1 MTTHADIHHVTEL
14 QAATPA
20 LEHLG
25 VDIAK
30 VILGDR
36 PDLVLPEYEG
46 KRIGIEV
53 VELRPTAINCGK
65 KGISMA
71 KVEDRI
77 NRVCEKI
84 KKRLIAQGM
93 SHTFVHISFTDKA
106 ESLELNIPDREF
118 QQRVF
123 EEIERHML
131 YDTVYRNR
139 HSNPERYLQLD
150 KAGCFNYEYV
160 GSYQEDESRYHT
172 FISPVSVFYVESV
185 TWKHILTVVRNKE
198 EKLAAYKGMEC
209 NQSID
214 EYWLV
219 INVPKNERHDF
230 DDLQSFELDSQYTR
244 IYLTQWR
251 DYKQL
256 K

>member
-14 QAATPA
+14 QAATPV

-123 EEIERHML
+123 EEIERHKR
-131 YDTVYRNR
+131 YDAVYRNR

-160 GSYQEDESRYHT
+160 ASYQEEESRYHT
-172 FISPVSVFYVESV
+172 FISPHGGWCSNSV
-185 TWKHILTVVRNKE
+185 TQNHILTVVRNKE
-198 EKLAAYKGMEC
+198 DRLATYKEMEC

>member
-14 QAATPA
+14 QAATPV

-25 VDIAK
+25 VDLAT
-30 VILGDR
+30 VIPGDR

-65 KGISMA
+65 KGVSMA

-93 SHTFVHISFTDKA
+93 LHTFVHISFTDKA
-106 ESLELNIPDREF
+106 ESLELDIPDRKF

-123 EEIERHML
+123 EEIEQHKQ
-131 YDTVYRNR
+131 YDAVYRNR
-139 HSNPERYLQLD
+139 HSNPERYLQLNE
-150 KAGCFNYEYV
+150 AGCFNYEYV
-160 GSYQEDESRYHT
+160 DSYQEEESRYHT
-172 FISPVSVFYVESV
+172 FISPHDGWCSNSVPQD
-185 TWKHILTVVRNKE
+185 HILAVVRNKE
-198 EKLAAYKGMEC
+198 EKLAAYKEMEC

-244 IYLTQWR
+244 IYLTQWCN
-251 DYKQL
+251 YKQL